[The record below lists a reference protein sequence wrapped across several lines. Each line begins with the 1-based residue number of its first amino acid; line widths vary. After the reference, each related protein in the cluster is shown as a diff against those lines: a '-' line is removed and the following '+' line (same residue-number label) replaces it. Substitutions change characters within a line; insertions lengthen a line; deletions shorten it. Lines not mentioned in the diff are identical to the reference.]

1 MISDSGQGITPNV
14 RVYNQ
19 LRLRSANVSSY
30 DDLGRWVTDDS
41 VLYVD
46 SDSQTTNQAIGDTR
60 CYELWA
66 VEQTSDPLFYDPT
79 KKPVHYSQWPLQNRL
94 LIRLLVFEI
103 PVFGFKIQRQSLWLP
118 HYQLTCIIVH
128 NVRVYD
134 QLRLQSA
141 DVSSY
146 DDLGRWVTDVSVLYF
161 DSDSQTTSQA
171 IGYTRCC
178 ELWAVEQTS
187 DPLF

>member
-1 MISDSGQGITPNV
+1 MLLKSNHNPCENLIIKKK
-14 RVYNQ
+14 RLIVY
-19 LRLRSANVSSY
+19 
-30 DDLGRWVTDDS
+30 
-41 VLYVD
+41 
-46 SDSQTTNQAIGDTR
+46 
-60 CYELWA
+60 
-66 VEQTSDPLFYDPT
+66 
-79 KKPVHYSQWPLQNRL
+79 
-94 LIRLLVFEI
+94 
-103 PVFGFKIQRQSLWLP
+103 
-118 HYQLTCIIVH
+118 

-161 DSDSQTTSQA
+161 DSDSQTLNQA

-187 DPLF
+187 DPLFYNPTKKPAHQ